1 MSEVI
6 TGLLKAAFGLISNK
20 IRDYSAEKLQDG
32 GLVDQKFRG
41 LIVRELDDISS
52 KLDAISRKE
61 LLTSIS
67 FLKQGIDRLG
77 MALEETFKTMD
88 QPTVGLPIAGA
99 SSNETKPAQ
108 SVTVEEAVTLANAIQ
123 KLKIISNERFSL
135 ANESFKEAGK
145 QASLAF
151 NITTLYI
158 EERILATKVRI
169 TSGIL
174 QNLNDPELAANDC
187 LQCLR
192 ELNSL
197 PAVQDIFYVHSK
209 GGIKSFIE
217 KKSRSEIVETVTM
230 INLVLADFITRFT
243 TRRMSVFEWPMI
255 ECGKRVIHPVHYDKS
270 SLPNIKRIKIT
281 PPWDVVAHEEGT
293 WRFERMQNGQI
304 LYFLTDRCVLKKLGK
319 TGELQMYTI
328 FPPFEENS
336 EHSQFTDE
344 DKFARTRIYDVAVDE
359 DGTVYALS
367 STDSLENK
375 LSVYS
380 ADGSTQHHPLKF
392 LEAKDND
399 KSWRGI
405 AVTNDKKI
413 VITEERFESN
423 FKIFL
428 CKSNGELLNGFD
440 TGPKFRSE
448 DHVVKDVSVTS
459 DDEIVLLTKN
469 LETRF
474 NMIGVFKEDGKLQRA
489 VKFRTSDGKDTYRSL
504 FYNQASKT
512 IVAFDWDFRDDDWA
526 IMIDYLSDQTAERKR
541 TYVLR
546 LNDTNL
552 PNLPEHLLTLKLT
565 GHTNGAL
572 ALVSEKHFISLH
584 QSCP

>member
-6 TGLLKAAFGLISNK
+6 TGLLKATFGLISNK

-67 FLKQGIDRLG
+67 FLQQGINRLG
-77 MALEETFKTMD
+77 LALEETFKTMD
-88 QPTVGLPIAGA
+88 QPTAGLPIAGA

-108 SVTVEEAVTLANAIQ
+108 SVTVEEAVALANAIQ
-123 KLKIISNERFSL
+123 EVKIISNERFES
-135 ANESFKEAGK
+135 ANDYFNEAGK
-145 QASLAF
+145 EASRAF
-151 NITTLYI
+151 NITTLDI

-174 QNLNDPELAANDC
+174 PNLNDPELAASDC

-192 ELNSL
+192 ELNSV
-197 PAVQDIFYVHSK
+197 PAVQDIFSVHSK

-217 KKSRSEIVETVTM
+217 KKSRTEIVETVTM
-230 INLVLADFITRFT
+230 INLILADFITRFT

-255 ECGKRVIHPVHYDKS
+255 ECGKRVLHPIHDDKS
-270 SLPNIKRIKIT
+270 SLPNIRGMKIT
-281 PPWDVVAHEEGT
+281 PPWDVVAHEEVST
-293 WRFERMQNGQI
+293 RYEQTHNGQI
-304 LYFLTDRCVLKKLGK
+304 LYFLTDRCVLKKLDK
-319 TGELQMYTI
+319 TGEQQMYTI

-344 DKFARTRIYDVAVDE
+344 DKFARTRIHDVTVDE

-367 STDSLENK
+367 RNDRLEKK

-380 ADGSTQHHPLKF
+380 ADGSTQHHSLKF
-392 LEAKDND
+392 LEAKDFY
-399 KSWRGI
+399 KSPYAI
-405 AVTNDKKI
+405 ALTNDKKI
-413 VITEERFESN
+413 VITVKQPKSN
-423 FKIFL
+423 IKIFL
-428 CKSNGELLNGFD
+428 CKSNGELLNSFD
-440 TGPKFRSE
+440 TGPKFRSG
-448 DHVVKDVSVTS
+448 DHVVKSVSVTS
-459 DDEIVLLTKN
+459 DDEIVLLTENFK
-469 LETRF
+469 TRF

-489 VKFRTSDGKDTYRSL
+489 VKFRRSDGKDTYGNL
-504 FYNQASKT
+504 FYNQAIKT
-512 IVAFDWDFRDDDWA
+512 IVAFNWDVRDYDWK
-526 IMIDYLSDQTAERKR
+526 MVIDYLSDQTAERQR
-541 TYVLR
+541 TYV

-552 PNLPEHLLTLKLT
+552 PEHLSSFKLT

-572 ALVSEKHFISLH
+572 ALVSITHFPAHVIPL
-584 QSCP
+584 QKSCP